1 MHMVWTMQSSELS
14 LPSSVTAPSS
24 SPDAGQRPLP
34 ESPHWSPR
42 LWGVLIV
49 LGGALCLD
57 ALDVSMVGVALPSIR
72 TALGLSTSSLQWI
85 VSGYVLGYGGLLLL
99 GGRAADLLGR
109 RRVFLAALA
118 AFAILSLLGGLTNVA
133 GLLIAAR
140 FVKGVAAA
148 FTAPA
153 GMSLLTTTFPEGPM
167 RNRAFSIYSVFGG
180 SGFSLGLVL
189 SGLLTAVSWRWTLF
203 IPAPVALIVFAAGW
217 WLIPRD
223 ARKPAGA
230 AVPAGTVPAE
240 TGARRSFDLPGAL
253 TVSASMLLLVYTVVS
268 AQQAGWPSAR
278 TIGSFAL
285 VVAGLAAFAAIESRS
300 RDPLMPLSIFRS
312 GPLLRANIGA
322 VTLFGSYVSFQFL
335 ATQYL
340 QSVAGWSPI
349 ATALAFLPAGVMV
362 AVLSVGVGRLLGRF
376 GAARLAAAAFAC
388 LAAAYAVFL
397 RAGVTPDYP
406 SVMLPTMLL
415 VGLAFGLG
423 FSALSVAATDGM
435 PDNEQGLAASLFQTS
450 FQVGGALVLA
460 VVTAVVDAGGG
471 GRLGTP
477 AATLAAYR
485 PALFLITG
493 VAAVCALTALA
504 GLRRPANPA
513 LAPADLG
520 D

>member
-1 MHMVWTMQSSELS
+1 
-14 LPSSVTAPSS
+14 
-24 SPDAGQRPLP
+24 
-34 ESPHWSPR
+34 
-42 LWGVLIV
+42 
-49 LGGALCLD
+49 
-57 ALDVSMVGVALPSIR
+57 VSMVGVALPSIK

-109 RRVFLAALA
+109 RRVFLAAVA
-118 AFAILSLLGGLTNVA
+118 AFAVLSLLGGLTSA
-133 GLLIAAR
+133 PGLLIAAR

-167 RNRAFSIYSVFGG
+167 RNRAFSVYSAFGG

-189 SGLLTAVSWRWTLF
+189 SGLLTAVSWRWTLLV
-203 IPAPVALIVFAAGW
+203 PAPVALIVLAAGW

-223 ARKPAGA
+223 APAPSGA
-230 AVPAGTVPAE
+230 RAR
-240 TGARRSFDLPGAL
+240 RRSFDLPGAFTVTL
-253 TVSASMLLLVYTVVS
+253 TMLLLVYTVVS
-268 AQQAGWPSAR
+268 AQQAGWASAR

-285 VVAGLAAFAAIESRS
+285 VAAGLAAFTVIETRS
-300 RDPLMPLSIFRS
+300 RDPLMPLGIFRS
-312 GPLLRANIGA
+312 GALRRANIGA

-340 QSVAGWSPI
+340 QSLAGWSPI
-349 ATALAFLPAGVMV
+349 GTALAFLPAGVIV
-362 AVLSVGVGRLLGRF
+362 AVLSVSTGGLLGRF
-376 GAARLAAAAFAC
+376 GPGRLAAVAFAC
-388 LAAAYAVFL
+388 LVAAYGVFL
-397 RAGVTPDYP
+397 RAGVSPDYP
-406 SVMLPTMLL
+406 AVMLPTMLL

-435 PDNEQGLAASLFQTS
+435 PDSEQGLAASLFQTS

-460 VVTAVVDAGGG
+460 VVTAVVEAAGGG
-471 GRLGTP
+471 GHASA

-493 VAAVCALTALA
+493 VAAVGALVAIS
-504 GLRRPANPA
+504 GLRRTADPVPAMRAVLAGPA
-513 LAPADLG
+513 APAVSAAPAVQLEPAVECG
-520 D
+520 ARGALEE